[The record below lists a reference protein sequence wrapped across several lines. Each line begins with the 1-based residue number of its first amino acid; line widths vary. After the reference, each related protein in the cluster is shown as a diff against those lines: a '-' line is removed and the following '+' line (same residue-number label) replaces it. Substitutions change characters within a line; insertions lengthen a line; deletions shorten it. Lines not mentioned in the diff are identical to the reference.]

1 MKKFFLILIIL
12 NFLNGDYVIQKTW
25 KDGPG
30 IFYTQNLTGFFKG
43 KNIDY
48 FKENGFKLL
57 ENNFFMFYPKG
68 IFGNYG
74 TINKIFALNSDT
86 VFISVSIPDTTKI
99 FYTFFYK
106 GFASNQYFKI
116 DGSLRDMIKFLNRL
130 WIGTYDKIY
139 YTLISNFP
147 PQPILH
153 TSWVNDFKNFVL
165 FQNNLYF
172 IQGSGRCVRKYN
184 SGTNSFDIVYTFNYN
199 EVHEL
204 IHVFSDSVRIFILA
218 KKDSIWKIYKSYN
231 GYSYSRINS
240 PPDSFG
246 YVFKGISRG
255 NDIFVLIKSPP
266 KIFKYSFSDS
276 IWEKVLTGDEY
287 TSFEDIEKGK
297 DGIIYVLARRAI
309 EPKNILFSSYDGKE
323 FYICDILDNSLEGLN
338 PKCISYIKNGHFYIG
353 TENEPQILYSV
364 FPKNAFLISS
374 VISFKKGNSYPVY
387 EKFKMF
393 KNGGDVKF
401 KVRTFSDSLSPDT
414 ISWNSIPYADSI
426 ILNYSGINQGE
437 KYFEYM
443 LEIYPYSQI
452 NPFNFDSLK
461 IFYHYDSVGP
471 YLIKA
476 IASDGEDEMNGKD
489 PDDRV
494 IIVFDEP
501 TEKPEINKFNVD
513 SIFPLSNN
521 HSWLNIYGDFGGA
534 EWNEY
539 GDTLTIFLSYSGNN
553 YPTVS
558 VGDTLKAKIKDR
570 FGFYNESYCLIE
582 GSFDDVRGPKIKKSI
597 ASDGE
602 IKENGIDQD
611 DYLIV
616 VFNENTNM
624 PDFDT
629 VDINLV
635 LKLSSGHTFGDSV
648 NAEWINP
655 CSLIINLIPSANP
668 LIYKGDTIYP
678 SGIYLKDSLGNPAY
692 GFAIIEGTFDEKIPK
707 CDSIILY
714 ENDYKNMNLDYDD
727 FVVFYFS
734 EDLKMNREITNLNI
748 DHAFKLSK
756 NHTWVSGNGKI
767 GEIIFNKNILIVFFN
782 FEISPPS
789 ISPYDT
795 VYINSIYFSDYGGNE
810 LCDTNIIIYRSG
822 IPPLNEFNLIS
833 EKFFINFP
841 FKKDIIFYQDL
852 KDVEIKVYDVAGRCL
867 NSLKLKCV
875 KKGEKFEFK
884 NLKKGIYFLEIKIKD
899 RKEICKKILL

>member
-1 MKKFFLILIIL
+1 
-12 NFLNGDYVIQKTW
+12 
-25 KDGPG
+25 
-30 IFYTQNLTGFFKG
+30 
-43 KNIDY
+43 
-48 FKENGFKLL
+48 
-57 ENNFFMFYPKG
+57 
-68 IFGNYG
+68 
-74 TINKIFALNSDT
+74 
-86 VFISVSIPDTTKI
+86 
-99 FYTFFYK
+99 
-106 GFASNQYFKI
+106 
-116 DGSLRDMIKFLNRL
+116 
-130 WIGTYDKIY
+130 
-139 YTLISNFP
+139 
-147 PQPILH
+147 
-153 TSWVNDFKNFVL
+153 
-165 FQNNLYF
+165 
-172 IQGSGRCVRKYN
+172 
-184 SGTNSFDIVYTFNYN
+184 
-199 EVHEL
+199 
-204 IHVFSDSVRIFILA
+204 
-218 KKDSIWKIYKSYN
+218 
-231 GYSYSRINS
+231 
-240 PPDSFG
+240 
-246 YVFKGISRG
+246 
-255 NDIFVLIKSPP
+255 
-266 KIFKYSFSDS
+266 
-276 IWEKVLTGDEY
+276 
-287 TSFEDIEKGK
+287 
-297 DGIIYVLARRAI
+297 
-309 EPKNILFSSYDGKE
+309 
-323 FYICDILDNSLEGLN
+323 
-338 PKCISYIKNGHFYIG
+338 
-353 TENEPQILYSV
+353 
-364 FPKNAFLISS
+364 
-374 VISFKKGNSYPVY
+374 
-387 EKFKMF
+387 
-393 KNGGDVKF
+393 
-401 KVRTFSDSLSPDT
+401 
-414 ISWNSIPYADSI
+414 
-426 ILNYSGINQGE
+426 
-437 KYFEYM
+437 
-443 LEIYPYSQI
+443 

-884 NLKKGIYFLEIKIKD
+884 NLKKGIYFLEIKTKD